1 LGAIHKGFQS
11 ILGFQMTDWRY
22 PKVSSKYLPRGLF
35 GPLQGIKGFDKSEI
49 CEVISINQ
57 SSVIFGFLARKHKF
71 DFGSKASLFNNLRF
85 RHATLTVQLMLP
97 YDSTNNDC
105 LDA

>member
-49 CEVISINQ
+49 CEVISIY
-57 SSVIFGFLARKHKF
+57 HKF
-71 DFGSKASLFNNLRF
+71 SMHGSTGVTTHMF
-85 RHATLTVQLMLP
+85 RSYLP
-97 YDSTNNDC
+97 V
-105 LDA
+105 